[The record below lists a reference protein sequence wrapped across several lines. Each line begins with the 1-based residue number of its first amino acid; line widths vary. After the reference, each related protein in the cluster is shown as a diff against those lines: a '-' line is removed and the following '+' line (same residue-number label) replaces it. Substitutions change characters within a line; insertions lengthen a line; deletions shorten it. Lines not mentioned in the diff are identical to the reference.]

1 MPFLKCNVKRVW
13 RTESIPLHR
22 AALRPVITYKPVK
35 RCFGCVFLLTSTE
48 VVPTIPMAHLIDQSL
63 QTHESSLLKTVVA
76 LTSREL
82 WLFLS
87 TTAIQARLQ
96 DAYR

>member
-1 MPFLKCNVKRVW
+1 
-13 RTESIPLHR
+13 
-22 AALRPVITYKPVK
+22 
-35 RCFGCVFLLTSTE
+35 
-48 VVPTIPMAHLIDQSL
+48 MAHLIDQSL